1 VNIKHLY
8 FAASLL
14 LGMLPCVGA
23 SAQPAYPTKLIT
35 IVAGYPPGTPVDIV
49 ARLIAT
55 KLADRVGQPVIV
67 ENKPGAGSNL
77 GAIAVAKS
85 PPDGYTLYLSSIANS
100 VNPSFNKLT
109 FDFQTDFVPV
119 SMVSE
124 SPMVLAVH
132 PSMPSTVKD
141 FIAEAKK
148 KPGQLAFGSSGTG
161 TATHLFAELFAY
173 ATGIKLTHVPYKG
186 SSQTVTDLLAGRI
199 QLMFSPGG
207 TVLPHIKSGALRGLA
222 LSGRQRLAAL
232 PDVPT
237 FDEAGIKGLDSALW
251 FGLNA
256 PAGTPAPVVAYLNK
270 EVGAVLG
277 LPEVKATLTAQ
288 MIFPAPSTSEAFG
301 RFIREDTERWQR
313 VVKAAGI
320 KAAP

>member
-1 VNIKHLY
+1 VKIKHLCL
-8 FAASLL
+8 AVSLL
-14 LGMLPCVGA
+14 MGMLPDTGVL
-23 SAQPAYPTKLIT
+23 AQPAYPTRLIT
-35 IVAGYPPGTPVDIV
+35 IVAGYPAGTPVDTV

-55 KLADRVGQPVIV
+55 KLAERVGQPVIV

-77 GAIAVAKS
+77 GAIAVLKS

-109 FDFQTDFVPV
+109 FDFQTDLAPV
-119 SMVSE
+119 TMVSE
-124 SPMVLAVH
+124 SPMIMAVH
-132 PSMPSTVKD
+132 PSLPATVKG
-141 FIAEAKK
+141 FVAEAKN
-148 KPGQLAFGSSGTG
+148 KPGQFTFGSSGTG

-173 ATGIKLTHVPYKG
+173 ETGIKLTHVPYKG

-207 TVLPHIKSGALRGLA
+207 TVLPHIKSGTLRGLA

-237 FDEAGIKGLDSALW
+237 FAEAGVKGLDSTLW

-256 PAGTPAPVVAYLNK
+256 PAGTPASVIAYLNK
-270 EVGAVLG
+270 EVGAVLN
-277 LPEVKATLTAQ
+277 LPDVKASLSTQ
-288 MIFPAPSTSEAFG
+288 MIFPAPGSSEAFG
-301 RFIREDTERWQR
+301 RFIREDTERWER

-320 KAAP
+320 KAAN

>member
-1 VNIKHLY
+1 VKIKHLY
-8 FAASLL
+8 LVASLL
-14 LGMLPCVGA
+14 MGMLPGA
-23 SAQPAYPTKLIT
+23 GAWAQPAYPTKLIT
-35 IVAGYPPGTPVDIV
+35 IVAGYPAGTPVDTV

-67 ENKPGAGSNL
+67 ENKPGAGSSL
-77 GAIAVAKS
+77 GAIAVLKA

-109 FDFQTDFVPV
+109 FDFQTDLAPV
-119 SMVSE
+119 TMVSE

-132 PSMPSTVKD
+132 PSLPSTVKD
-141 FIAEAKK
+141 FVAEAKK
-148 KPGQLAFGSSGTG
+148 KPGQFAFGSSGTG

-173 ATGIKLTHVPYKG
+173 QTGIKLTHVPYKG

-207 TVLPHIKSGALRGLA
+207 TVLPHIKAGTLRGLA
-222 LSGRQRLAAL
+222 LSGRQRLTSL

-237 FDEAGIKGLDSALW
+237 FAEAGVKGLDSALW

-256 PAGTPAPVVAYLNK
+256 PAGTPAPIIAYLNK
-270 EVGAVLG
+270 EVGAVLN
-277 LPEVKATLTAQ
+277 LPDVKASLIAQ
-288 MIFPAPSTSEAFG
+288 MIFTAPSTSEAFG
-301 RFIREDTERWQR
+301 KFIREDTERWAR

-320 KAAP
+320 KAGN